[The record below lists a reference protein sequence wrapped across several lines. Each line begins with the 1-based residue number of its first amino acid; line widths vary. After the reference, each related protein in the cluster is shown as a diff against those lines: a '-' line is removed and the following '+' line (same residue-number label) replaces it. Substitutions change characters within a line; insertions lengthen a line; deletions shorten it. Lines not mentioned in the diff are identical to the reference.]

1 MMIIIVNVA
10 LQESIKTSG
19 QRQIWE
25 KLRGA
30 PKFRKM
36 FPTKYVLGEVLM
48 SGLQKAL
55 FTKNLLES
63 VVINHRNPDF
73 STFLLSPDKKL
84 NLSLVFF
91 PTAIGSINSWWCF
104 FFSMWFC
111 HQKYSKDTSSN
122 IMAMEMKEQKQR

>member
-1 MMIIIVNVA
+1 MMIVMWSKADFEICLFDKWSKVDLYVDLIMMVIYDDHSHQMMMIIIIIVNVA

-30 PKFRKM
+30 PKFSKM

-48 SGLQKAL
+48 SELQKVL
-55 FTKNLLES
+55 FTKKII
-63 VVINHRNPDF
+63 INHRNPDF

-84 NLSLVFF
+84 HLSLVFS
-91 PTAIGSINSWWCF
+91 P
-104 FFSMWFC
+104 
-111 HQKYSKDTSSN
+111 Q
-122 IMAMEMKEQKQR
+122 Q

>member
-1 MMIIIVNVA
+1 MMIIIVIVNVA

-48 SGLQKAL
+48 SGLQKVL
-55 FTKNLLES
+55 FTKKFI
-63 VVINHRNPDF
+63 INHRNPDF
-73 STFLLSPDKKL
+73 STFLFSPDKL
-84 NLSLVFF
+84 HLSLVIF

-104 FFSMWFC
+104 SFSMWFC